1 MIAATVGGYHR
12 RTMPADAQLLHVNVS
27 AGGVPK
33 RQVPSARITVLGV
46 EGDRQN
52 ELTQHGG
59 PHRAVSLL
67 GIEAIERVAA
77 EGNPIAPGTTGE
89 NLTVSG
95 FDVSALEPGTRL
107 AIGDTV
113 VLELAAPAGPC
124 KTIRGSFI
132 DGRFARLDIERHP
145 ADARMYARVIV
156 EGEVHAGDSIRIR
169 PPASDAA
176 ALHVLAVSLDG
187 AEASWSRA
195 LWRAAQSGGETVH
208 VIADGDLS
216 IAAAPDLPHPSFNS
230 ALGLV
235 MLPHLVEVAA
245 AHFRS
250 HGVTGWILSDA
261 PPLPDLEVSW
271 ELGRHAISPAA
282 VAGNGAPGVE
292 VRELAPDEV
301 GEWAEIVVTA
311 SEMEGGVA
319 RAWRAAEP
327 ALARSGHHRRFVA
340 TLDGVPAGAASLHT
354 HHSVGWLC
362 AASVLPAARGRGVQR
377 ALLAARAARAASLG
391 CDVIGASAV
400 DGGASAEN
408 LRRLGFR
415 RVATRN
421 AYRVDLPTT

>member
-1 MIAATVGGYHR
+1 MIAATAGRYHR
-12 RTMPADAQLLHVNVS
+12 PTMPTDPQVLHVNVS

-33 RQVPSARITVLGV
+33 RQVPSARITMMGV

-77 EGNPIAPGTTGE
+77 EGHPIAPGTTGE
-89 NLTVSG
+89 NLTTRG
-95 FDVSALEPGTRL
+95 LDVSALEPGTRL
-107 AIGDTV
+107 GIGDTV
-113 VLELAAPAGPC
+113 VLELAAPAAPC
-124 KTIRGSFI
+124 RTIRESFI
-132 DGRFARLDIERHP
+132 DGRFSRLDAARHP
-145 ADARMYARVIV
+145 ADSRMYARVIV
-156 EGEVHAGDSIRIR
+156 EGEVRAGDPIEIR

-187 AEASWSRA
+187 AEAAWSRA
-195 LWRAAQSGGETVH
+195 LWRAARAGGEMVH

-216 IAAAPDLPHPSFNS
+216 VAAAPDVPHPSFNS

-235 MLPHLVEVAA
+235 MLPHLLDVAA
-245 AHFRS
+245 GHFRR

-261 PPLPDLEVSW
+261 PPMPDMPVSW
-271 ELGRHAISPAA
+271 ELGRHAIAPAA
-282 VAGNGAPGVE
+282 VAVDVGRGVE

-301 GEWAEIVVTA
+301 GPWSEIVVAA
-311 SEMEGGVA
+311 SEMRDGVA

-327 ALARSGHHRRFVA
+327 ALARDGHHRRFVA

-362 AASVLPAARGRGVQR
+362 AASVLPEARGRGVQR
-377 ALLAARAARAASLG
+377 ALLAARAARAVALG
-391 CDVIGASAV
+391 CEVIGASAV

-408 LRRLGFR
+408 VRRLGFR

-421 AYRVDLPTT
+421 AYRLDLPAA